1 MTNDQFDRLLDS
13 ALKRHLQAPQRDQDD
28 AAAAARVLNRLAG
41 ELPRQHRPLW
51 RWPTVLLDWQFAP
64 AWPRMA
70 ALAGCLALGFV
81 IGIAGLDRGIDRTGV
96 NAGNLDFGSLV
107 FEPETFSGER
117 P

>member
-1 MTNDQFDRLLDS
+1 MIDNEFDKLDS
-13 ALKRHLQAPQRDQDD
+13 ALKRHLQKPQGEQDD

-41 ELPRQHRPLW
+41 ELPRQHRPLR
-51 RWPTVLLDWQFAP
+51 RWPAVLLDWQFAP

>member
-1 MTNDQFDRLLDS
+1 MDKRQLLEFLEP
-13 ALKRHLQAPQRDQDD
+13 ALKLHTQAPSADD
-28 AAAAARVLNRLAG
+28 AAVERVFKRLAG
-41 ELPRQHRPLW
+41 PLPRQKAPLW
-51 RWPTVLLDWQFAP
+51 RWPAVLLDWQFAP

-81 IGIAGLDRGIDRTGV
+81 IGIAGLDRGIDRTGAS
-96 NAGNLDFGSLV
+96 AGNLDFGSLV

>member
-13 ALKRHLQAPQRDQDD
+13 ALKRHLQTPQRDQDD
-28 AAAAARVLNRLAG
+28 VAAAARVLNRLAG

-81 IGIAGLDRGIDRTGV
+81 IGIAGLDRGIDRTGAS
-96 NAGNLDFGSLV
+96 AGNLDRTVS
-107 FEPETFSGER
+107 PSER
-117 P
+117 FA

>member
-1 MTNDQFDRLLDS
+1 MTNDQFERLLDS
-13 ALKRHLQAPQRDQDD
+13 ALKRHLQAPQDDQDGRGG
-28 AAAAARVLNRLAG
+28 ARAGPAGG
-41 ELPRQHRPLW
+41 ELPRQNRPFW

-81 IGIAGLDRGIDRTGV
+81 IGIAGVDRRIDRTGV
-96 NAGNLDFGSLV
+96 GAGNPDFGSIV